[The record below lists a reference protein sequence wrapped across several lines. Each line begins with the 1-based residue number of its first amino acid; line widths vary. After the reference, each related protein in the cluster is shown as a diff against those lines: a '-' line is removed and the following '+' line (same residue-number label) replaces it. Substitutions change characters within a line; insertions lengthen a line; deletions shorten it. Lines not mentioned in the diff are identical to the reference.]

1 MSISRVTSQRAL
13 RWSNPKSMKKVIGI
27 QGNDQGHWV
36 GDGFPVRTLFFYQDL
51 GRQMSPFLML
61 DYAGPA
67 EFAST
72 TERKGVGSHPHRGFE
87 TVTIVYEGEV
97 AHKDSTGQ
105 GGIIGPGDVQ
115 WMTAGSGILHEEFHS
130 EDFAKNGGT
139 LNMVQLWVNLPAKL
153 KMTKPGYQAI
163 LDKQIPTIDL
173 KDGSGQARIIAGELD
188 GHQGPARTFTPMH
201 VIDLKLRK
209 GSTSLPA
216 PEGWNASLV
225 VLKGAIEAGEG
236 VVAKDAQMLMFSNQ
250 GQDIQVNVLEDS
262 IALLLGGEPID
273 EPIVGYGP
281 FVMNTKEEIAQAM
294 QDFNSG
300 SFGRIAH

>member
-1 MSISRVTSQRAL
+1 ML
-13 RWSNPKSMKKVIGI
+13 FMKKVIGI
-27 QGNDQGHWV
+27 QGNDRGHWV

-67 EFAST
+67 EFPPT
-72 TERKGVGSHPHRGFE
+72 TERRGVGSHPHRGFE

-105 GGIIGPGDVQ
+105 GGVIGPGDVQ

-130 EDFAKNGGT
+130 EGFAKNGGT
-139 LNMVQLWVNLPAKL
+139 LEMVQLWVNLPAKL

-163 LDKQIPTIDL
+163 LDQQIPTIEL
-173 KDGSGQARIIAGELD
+173 MQGAGVARVIAGDFD
-188 GHQGPARTFTPMH
+188 GHKGPAHTFTPIH
-201 VIDLKLRK
+201 VIDLKLK
-209 GSTSLPA
+209 QGKVTIPA
-216 PEGWNASLV
+216 PEGWNTSLI
-225 VLKGAIEAGEG
+225 VLKGAIEAGDG
-236 VVAKDAQMLMFSNQ
+236 IVAQDAQMLMFSHQ
-250 GQDIQVNVLEDS
+250 GQDIQVNVLENS
-262 IALLLGGEPID
+262 IALLLSGEPID

-281 FVMNTKEEIAQAM
+281 FVMNTKEEIALAM

-300 SFGRIAH
+300 SFGNIARSDAL